1 MKNDGFVRKDDV
13 MPFLL
18 HYLAYWGGEDVYRA
32 LEKMPILSSKEI
44 SSRKEYVKKSSIMC
58 YLLHYLAYWGE
69 YDVRR
74 ALNSMPTINGL
85 AIKLYLFFQKNNKRN
100 VA

>member
-1 MKNDGFVRKDDV
+1 MKNDGFVRKEDV

-18 HYLAYWGGEDVYRA
+18 WYLAYWGEDDVYRA

-44 SSRKEYVKKSSIMC
+44 SSRKEYLKKSSIMS
-58 YLLHYLAYWGE
+58 YLLDYLAYWGE
-69 YDVRR
+69 DDVRR